1 MDGNEQEVLKRKD
14 DTVAE
19 YENLKDLIAKDDEIR
34 QARADDDK
42 RKQEDDD
49 EKLRDKSSMA
59 DAARQIQ
66 RKWDWYQKI
75 GRFQKKKGKGK
86 KGKKGKKK

>member
-1 MDGNEQEVLKRKD
+1 METREQEVLKRKD

-19 YENLKDLIAKDDEIR
+19 YENLKDLIAKDDDLR
-34 QARADDDK
+34 QCRFDEEQK
-42 RKQEDDD
+42 KKEEED
-49 EKLRDKSSMA
+49 EKLNEKVEMA

-75 GRFQKKKGKGK
+75 GRFQKKKKGKGK
-86 KGKKGKKK
+86 KKK